1 MMMLNLLYFG
11 LLCSI
16 LSYTTVYAEDRI
28 KLDETTVIGNQDLP
42 RVTYILPWQLS
53 SMPNLADP
61 PLAQLINEALAP
73 VDREVFRR
81 QLHYYRVFSTTDTPQ
96 ETPGKPTE

>member
-1 MMMLNLLYFG
+1 MRRNLLFCG
-11 LLCSI
+11 LLGSALLC
-16 LSYTTVYAEDRI
+16 TTPYAEDRI
-28 KLDETTVIGNQDLP
+28 KLDETTVIGNQEQP

-61 PLAQLINEALAP
+61 PLTQLIDEALAP

-81 QLHYYRVFSTTDTPQ
+81 QLHYYRVFSTTDTPS
-96 ETPGKPTE
+96 KPAE